1 MHFPGMLRSLRFSPE
16 LQIRRFEVASSE
28 KQPTSEVQSPKVR
41 PIAPDMGKSSA
52 SWTEQLYF

>member
-16 LQIRRFEVASSE
+16 LQIRFEVASSE

-41 PIAPDMGKSSA
+41 LIAPDMGKSSA